1 MHVKFKIN
9 EIANGFLNSLKKMA
23 AQLVDPIS
31 RPSILESGHCAA
43 FQLVL
48 TQIGIFTQVSFE

>member
-1 MHVKFKIN
+1 MHSKFKIN

-23 AQLVDPIS
+23 PLVDPIS

-48 TQIGIFTQVSFE
+48 TQIGIFTQVSSE